1 MGALTKE
8 LKTKQCS
15 IICYEIDN
23 DLKIYLNA
31 LEDNKLKV
39 IYKDILK
46 SSIIDDIQDITYHN
60 LFIVGNLPYYITTPI
75 IKYLINLDLDITEMV
90 FMVQNEVA
98 NRFTAKPNS
107 KDYGSITL
115 YLQYYFNVQ
124 KLFKVNRQSFN
135 PVPKVESAI
144 IRFSKRTNK
153 LDVSKDKYFKLIN
166 DSFKMKRKTL
176 KNNLSN
182 YDFKLISRILNK
194 YGLDENVRAEA
205 LNEEIFVEI
214 ANNI

>member
-39 IYKDILK
+39 IY
-46 SSIIDDIQDITYHN
+46 IDDIQDITYHN